1 MRGGGTPKTAAGNV
15 TIVAK
20 LERMRAL
27 ADNALS
33 IFTDGSSRQGPR
45 RGGVAWRFVW
55 TDEDGHERT
64 YEDETASWP
73 GATNNEM
80 ELQAVIE
87 ALKLATGRSPIV
99 DPSGYERIDLL
110 TDSAYVAENYPR
122 ALHQWS
128 TNGWK
133 LAGGAPPENLGQWR
147 DLVTLV
153 RRADRAFK
161 RLRVEQI
168 PRRSDE
174 HSRRVDNLAK
184 RSSKSPLAVARPLRP
199 RHVARKLS
207 RNTLQRGSVPAE
219 CQTEKIRIIGCWVI
233 GSPHPGYRY
242 KYEVLEGANRQLI
255 DLATSREVMHRTHC
269 YLVRLNYNP
278 GNPQIVEVVGEVVPD
293 DVKAEAAS
301 SGETP

>member
-1 MRGGGTPKTAAGNV
+1 
-15 TIVAK
+15 
-20 LERMRAL
+20 MRAL

-45 RGGVAWRFVW
+45 RGGLAWRFVW
-55 TDEDGHERT
+55 TDEDGHEQT

-87 ALKLATGRSPIV
+87 ALKLATGRRPIV
-99 DPSGYERIDLL
+99 ESSRYERIDVF

-128 TNGWK
+128 KNGWK

-147 DLVTLV
+147 ELMTLV

-161 RLRVEQI
+161 RVRIEQI

-174 HSRRVDNLAK
+174 HSCRVDNLAK
-184 RSSKSPLAVARPLRP
+184 RSSKSPLTVARPLRP

-207 RNTLQRGSVPAE
+207 SNTLERGVVRPE
-219 CQTEKIRIIGCWVI
+219 GQTETVRIISCWAI
-233 GSPHPGYRY
+233 GSPHLGYRY
-242 KYEVLEGANRQLI
+242 KYEVLAGTNRELI
-255 DLATSREVMHRTHC
+255 DLATSHEVMHRTHC
-269 YLVRLNYNP
+269 YIVRLNDDP
-278 GNPQIVEVVGEVVPD
+278 ANPQIVEVLDEVEPT
-293 DVKAEAAS
+293 DVKAGMAS
-301 SGETP
+301 SGEPR